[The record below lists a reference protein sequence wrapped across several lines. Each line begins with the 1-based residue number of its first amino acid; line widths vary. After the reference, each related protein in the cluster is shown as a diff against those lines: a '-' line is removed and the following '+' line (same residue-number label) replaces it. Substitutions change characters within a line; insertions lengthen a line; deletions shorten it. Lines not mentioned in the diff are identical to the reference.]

1 MGHTGAADADGD
13 GSDASA
19 VEALLPLSPGA
30 YHILL
35 ALATG
40 ERHGYALMQEVR
52 RLSDGMVRLGPGT
65 LYRTLKGLLD
75 AGLIAESG
83 ERPDP
88 AHDDERRRYYR
99 LTDFGQRVALAETR
113 RLSRLVQRAQ
123 ATPGWAGAIGDGGS
137 PAVKGA
143 L

>member
-1 MGHTGAADADGD
+1 MGQCGADNAD
-13 GSDASA
+13 DAEA
-19 VEALLPLSPGA
+19 EALLPLSPGA

-40 ERHGYALMQEVR
+40 ERHGYALMQEVK
-52 RLSDGMVRLGPGT
+52 RLSDGIVRLGPGT

-99 LTDFGQRVALAETR
+99 LTDFGQRVAQAETR
-113 RLSRLVQRAQ
+113 RLRRLGARAQ
-123 ATPGWAGAIGDGGS
+123 ATPGWAGALGGGL
-137 PAVKGA
+137 PAAKGA